1 MSAASD
7 RPVTRKRL
15 RQVFEQL
22 ANDRK
27 LDILS
32 YAASRD
38 EFTVGELKEELDLP
52 HTTAHEYC
60 RDLQAAGL
68 LVREREKPA
77 AYAAAEFELH
87 LSLDEIAESV
97 ASETETLDYAV
108 DRYGDG
114 VVDDVL
120 DAWERVEAGE
130 FTYREA
136 SAAAGME
143 HADFLRVASELE
155 LLDR

>member
-1 MSAASD
+1 MSVASD

-15 RQVFEQL
+15 RQMFEQL

-27 LDILS
+27 LDILG
-32 YAASRD
+32 YAADRD
-38 EFTVGELKEELDLP
+38 EFTVAELKEELGLP

-68 LVREREKPA
+68 LVRKREKPA

-87 LSLDEIAESV
+87 LSLDEIARSV
-97 ASETETLDYAV
+97 ASETETLDYTV
-108 DRYGDG
+108 ERYGDD
-114 VVDDVL
+114 VVEDVL
-120 DAWERVEAGE
+120 DVWERVEAGKL
-130 FTYREA
+130 TYREA
-136 SAAAGME
+136 SAAVEME
-143 HADFLRVASELE
+143 HADFLQVASELE